1 MMAFKGFTPDLK
13 SVMGDGKKE
22 TCHFVP
28 GETKKVERSKTA
40 NSGFHC
46 CEYPPDCL
54 RYYSWP
60 KSRFFRVEATGDI
73 DEDDQNR
80 IASTEI
86 TLVQE
91 LDAQLFA
98 FYTMRYIIM
107 HPRRYDWKVSEEGV
121 TVKLDEAEAF
131 TSEHIAIARGS
142 NPRVRGTEGSVLG
155 LLVESKK
162 GIVVSK
168 LILVTKELAGKWI
181 MIDKDRQLH
190 LLVENK
196 DGIQLHMED

>member
-28 GETKKVERSKTA
+28 GETKKVEKSQTA
-40 NSGFHC
+40 SSGFHC

-73 DEDDQNR
+73 DEDDQSR

-98 FYTMRYIIM
+98 YYTMRYIIM
-107 HPRRYDWKVSEEGV
+107 HPRRDAWKLTSAEV
-121 TVKLDEAEAF
+121 TVKAEEAEAF
-131 TSEHIAIARGS
+131 EAEHIAIARGS
-142 NPRVRGTEGSVLG
+142 SPRVRGTEGSVLG
-155 LLVESKK
+155 LLVENKD
-162 GIVVSK
+162 GIIASK

-181 MIDKDRQLH
+181 TIDRDRQ
-190 LLVENK
+190 V
-196 DGIQLHMED
+196 HMED

>member
-28 GETKKVERSKTA
+28 GETKKVEKSQTA
-40 NSGFHC
+40 SSGFHC
-46 CEYPPDCL
+46 CEYPPACL
-54 RYYSWP
+54 RYYSWS

-98 FYTMRYIIM
+98 YYTMRYIIM
-107 HPRRYDWKVSEEGV
+107 HPRRYDWEVTEEGV
-121 TVKLDEAEAF
+121 TVKLDEAETFAA
-131 TSEHIAIARGS
+131 EHIAIARGS
-142 NPRVRGTEGSVLG
+142 SPRVRGTEGSVVG
-155 LLVESKK
+155 LIVEKDEEIKNMKMLVVTSKY
-162 GIVVSK
+162 
-168 LILVTKELAGKWI
+168 ANKWLY
-181 MIDKDRQLH
+181 IDKNRQLH
-190 LLVENK
+190 VE
-196 DGIQLHMED
+196 EDV

>member
-1 MMAFKGFTPDLK
+1 MMAFKGFTPNLK

-28 GETKKVERSKTA
+28 GETKKVEKSRTA
-40 NSGFHC
+40 SSGFHC
-46 CEYPPDCL
+46 CEYPPACL

-98 FYTMRYIIM
+98 YYTMRYIIM
-107 HPRRYDWKVSEEGV
+107 HPRRM
-121 TVKLDEAEAF
+121 
-131 TSEHIAIARGS
+131 I
-142 NPRVRGTEGSVLG
+142 
-155 LLVESKK
+155 
-162 GIVVSK
+162 
-168 LILVTKELAGKWI
+168 GK
-181 MIDKDRQLH
+181 
-190 LLVENK
+190 
-196 DGIQLHMED
+196 

>member
-98 FYTMRYIIM
+98 YYTMRYIIM
-107 HPRRYDWKVSEEGV
+107 HPRRYDWKVTEEGV

-131 TSEHIAIARGS
+131 AAEHIAIARGS
-142 NPRVRGTEGSVLG
+142 SPRVRGTEGSALG
-155 LLVESKK
+155 LLVENKK
-162 GIVVSK
+162 GIVASK

-190 LLVENK
+190 
-196 DGIQLHMED
+196 MED